1 MEENSHN
8 KGSPGMASLRIVI
21 IGGGFAGVKCA
32 KTLRRGLSHKGLD
45 IVLFNRENHMVFQ
58 PLLAEVVGASINPDA
73 IAAPLRQMLSGVHC
87 RTEEVQ
93 KIALSDSFVE
103 YESDDGKLCQM
114 YYDHVVV
121 AAGTVVNLNQ
131 IPGMADHAFPLRTV
145 GDAIALRYHVMQQME
160 KAEVCDD
167 PERRRWYLSF
177 IVIGGGFSG
186 VEVAGEINDLVRG
199 THHLFENIS
208 PDDITVTII
217 HSHDQLLPEISP
229 QLREF
234 VRVKMEKAGI
244 RMVLNTTSSFV
255 TPEGV
260 ELKDGRI
267 IRGATVVSTVG
278 NIMSPIIERLEIP
291 KERGRLLT
299 EPDMRIRGFKNA
311 WAIGDCAH
319 IINTYDNKPSPP
331 TGQFAE
337 RQGQQVAENINRV
350 INGRMTRPFYFKP
363 IGQLCSIGG
372 HNAVAEI
379 WGMRVS
385 GFLAWFLWR
394 SVYLFKLPSWSRRV
408 KVGFDWGW
416 ELVFS
421 RDLVYPKTNQTERV
435 SRAYYRPGDYIF
447 HQGEPGI
454 NFYIIKS
461 GEVEVLRSSNEEKPD
476 EVVAVLGPGDFFG
489 EMALIDN
496 KPRNASIRA
505 RSPVE
510 VVVMGRSVFMQ
521 ISSSLVSF
529 YNLLAEVVKRRRM
542 SPE

>member
-1 MEENSHN
+1 M
-8 KGSPGMASLRIVI
+8 GSLRIVI
-21 IGGGFAGVKCA
+21 IGGGFAGAKCA
-32 KTLRRGLSHKGLD
+32 KKLRTKLSQKSFD

-73 IAAPLRQMLSGVHC
+73 IAAPLRQMLPGVHC

-93 KIALSDSFVE
+93 RIALEDSFVE
-103 YESDDGKLCQM
+103 YEGHDGKLCQM

-121 AAGTVVNLNQ
+121 ASGTVVNLSQ

-167 PERRRWYLSF
+167 PEHRRWYLSF
-177 IVIGGGFSG
+177 IIIGGGFSG

-199 THHLFENIS
+199 THRIFENIS
-208 PDDITVTII
+208 SDDITVRII
-217 HSHDQLLPEISP
+217 HSYDQLLPEISP
-229 QLREF
+229 KLREF
-234 VRVKMEKAGI
+234 VRARMEKAGI
-244 RMVLNTTSSFV
+244 KMVLNINTSFV

-267 IRGATVVSTVG
+267 IRGATIVCTVG
-278 NIMSPIIERLEIP
+278 NTMSPVIERLEIP
-291 KERGRLLT
+291 KERGRLIT

-337 RQGQQVAENINRV
+337 RQGQRVAENISRV
-350 INGRMTRPFYFKP
+350 INGWMARPFYFKP

-379 WGMRVS
+379 LGMRIS

-416 ELVFS
+416 ELIFS
-421 RDLVYPKTNQTERV
+421 RDLAHPKTNQTERV

-447 HQGEPGI
+447 HQGEPGS

-461 GEVEVLRSSNEEKPD
+461 GEVEVLQSNNEGIPA

-489 EMALIDN
+489 EMALIDD

-510 VVVMGRSVFMQ
+510 TVVMGRNVFTQ
-521 ISSSLVSF
+521 ISSSLVPF
-529 YNLLAEVVKRRRM
+529 HNYLEEVVKQRRA
-542 SPE
+542 SH